1 MNIYLHNTLSGQ
13 KERFVPISP
22 DRVTMYVCGPTVYNY
37 VHIGNARPV
46 VVFDTLYRLLKRH
59 YPEVRYARNITDV
72 DDKINKAASDNRETI
87 CELSSRYADAYRSD
101 MQALFNL
108 TPQFEPRA
116 TDNIGAMIEIITT
129 LIEKGHAYEAEGH
142 VLFNVST
149 DPHYGCLSKRN
160 LDDMI
165 AGARVEVAP
174 YKKNPADF
182 VLWKPSSDDLPGWD
196 SPWGRGRPGWHIE
209 CTAMINAHLGKT
221 IDIHAGGLDLV
232 FPHHENEIAQGT
244 CAHQDERYVNYWL
257 HNGYL
262 TIDGEKMSKSLGNFA
277 TVHELLQHWPG
288 EVLRYA
294 LLSAHYRSP
303 LDWSDDA
310 LTQARASLDRL
321 YGALRGHTPSS
332 CADTHATAPDA
343 LQHPLL
349 DTLEQHLADD
359 LATPQALAVLHQLA
373 GEANRSSDTPSRTQ
387 LQAVLASA
395 GERMGLLTQDP
406 ESWFKWQAPAARD
419 ATGNGLDDAAI
430 EDLIQQRRDARK
442 AKNFARSDEIRDLL
456 KAQGIEL
463 EDTREGT
470 RWTRG

>member
-1 MNIYLHNTLSGQ
+1 MDIYLHNTLTNK
-13 KERFVPISP
+13 KELFTPNDPQSVK
-22 DRVTMYVCGPTVYNY
+22 MYVCGPTVYNY

-72 DDKINKAASDNRETI
+72 DDKINKAAKDNNETI
-87 CELSSRYADAYRSD
+87 RDLSSRYADAYRAD
-101 MQALFNL
+101 MGHLFNL
-108 TPQFEPRA
+108 APTLEPRA
-116 TDNIGAMIEIITT
+116 TDNIEAMIELITS

-142 VLFNVST
+142 VLFNVSS
-149 DPHYGCLSKRN
+149 DPNYGCLSKRN
-160 LDDMI
+160 QDDMI

-174 YKKNPADF
+174 YKKNPFDF
-182 VLWKPSSDDLPGWD
+182 VLWKPSSEDLPGWE

-221 IDIHAGGLDLV
+221 IDIHAGGLDLI

-244 CAHQDERYVNYWL
+244 CAHHGERFVNYWL

-262 TIDGEKMSKSLGNFA
+262 TIDGEKMSKSLGNFS
-277 TVHELLQHWPG
+277 TVHELLAHWPG

-310 LTQARASLDRL
+310 LTQAKASLDRL
-321 YGALRGHTPSS
+321 YGALRGRTPASN
-332 CADTHATAPDA
+332 AH
-343 LQHPLL
+343 HPLL
-349 DTLEQHLADD
+349 DTLEQHIADD
-359 LATPQALAVLHQLA
+359 LSTPQALAVLHQLA
-373 GEANRSSDTPSRTQ
+373 SDANRADNAETKAH
-387 LQAVLASA
+387 LQAVLANA
-395 GERMGLLTQDP
+395 GDRLGLLTQDP
-406 ESWFKWQAPAARD
+406 EGWFKWRAPASQ
-419 ATGNGLDDAAI
+419 GNNTDDLSDDAI
-430 EDLIQQRRDARK
+430 EALIIERKEARK

-456 KAQGIEL
+456 KSKGIEL

-470 RWTRG
+470 RWTRS